1 MKGHLIEGP
10 RNTLSKSQESM
21 MKLVAVFILL
31 AGLLCNSMMAT
42 AEGPIPFSE
51 LARTG
56 GLQPNA
62 IPTPDPG
69 SSSSTVAGQTAHPHM
84 TRGGKIMTGVGIG
97 LLGFGAVLF
106 GTGASTSKDSFL
118 GSDVRAIG
126 MGAGAAFAGVGTTLI
141 VFGVH
146 QKSTK

>member
-1 MKGHLIEGP
+1 
-10 RNTLSKSQESM
+10 M

-31 AGLLCNSMMAT
+31 AGLLGNSMMAT
-42 AEGPIPFSE
+42 AEGPIPFNE
-51 LARTG
+51 LAKAAGT
-56 GLQPNA
+56 QPDA
-62 IPTPDPG
+62 IPAPDAG
-69 SSSSTVAGQTAHPHM
+69 SVSSPAATQPSHPHM

-141 VFGVH
+141 VFGTH
-146 QKSTK
+146 QRSTK